1 VDRDEWNGYEGK
13 LPVDVGLPVPV
24 KSGRL
29 HDVFGVGVEELPG
42 EDTLELREGLLE
54 GGRNAMSGPEADE
67 AGVRVDV
74 RVKDRGVEIDLYGHG
89 GIVARKDDAEVVGRV
104 EAGAEGVGGD
114 FTERGKAV
122 DLEGEGVR
130 IAGEPEA
137 AGIGLL
143 QRFEEKP
150 LVLDSPCA
158 HVQGPVHPSSIY
170 LAGCG

>member
-1 VDRDEWNGYEGK
+1 
-13 LPVDVGLPVPV
+13 V
-24 KSGRL
+24 KGVRL

-42 EDTLELREGLLE
+42 EDTLELREGLLKR
-54 GGRNAMSGPEADE
+54 GRNAMSGPEADE

-74 RVKDRGVEIDLYGHG
+74 RVKDWAVEIDLYGHG
-89 GIVARKDDAEVVGRV
+89 GIVARKDDAEIVGRV
-104 EAGAEGVGGD
+104 EGGVEGSGGD

-158 HVQGPVHPSSIY
+158 HVQGPVYSSSIY